1 MGERAS
7 MSTPESLLTGV
18 IDIGSNSTNLL
29 ISRHG
34 HTLVREQKITRLG
47 AGVLRTKI
55 LSTESMENTL
65 QQLRHYSSVLTE
77 HGVTNIHV
85 VATAA
90 VRHASNG
97 TAFLADV
104 KSIIGVDPRL
114 ISGEE
119 EGRLSFI
126 GAQQQLPLPSNPQ
139 LIAVFDIGGGSTE
152 IAVGNPTGSPRVISI
167 PYGAR
172 SLTEK
177 EIHSDPPRPEELT
190 NAIGVITDEVDD
202 ALREIP
208 ELADCDEIIGVAGTI
223 VTIAMVELGLT
234 EFDVNQLH
242 GFLLTRDAAEDV
254 FRTLATEALRDRLF
268 NPGLNADR
276 ADVIVGGCCA
286 LVAIMRKLQRSHII
300 ISTASLLDGVVATEA
315 S

>member
-1 MGERAS
+1 MI
-7 MSTPESLLTGV
+7 GV

-29 ISRHG
+29 ISHNG
-34 HTLVREQKITRLG
+34 NTLVREQKITRLG
-47 AGVLRTKI
+47 TGVLRTKM
-55 LSTESMENTL
+55 LSAESMENTL
-65 QQLRHYSSVLTE
+65 QQLRYYSSVLTE
-77 HGVTNIHV
+77 HDVKNIHV

-90 VRHASNG
+90 VRHAGNG
-97 TAFLADV
+97 TEFLANV
-104 KSIIGVDPRL
+104 ESIVGVAPRL

-126 GAQQQLPLPSNPQ
+126 GAQQQLPLTNNPQ
-139 LIAVFDIGGGSTE
+139 LIAVIDIGGGSTE
-152 IAVGNPTGSPRVISI
+152 IAVGNPNSAPRVVSI

-172 SLTEK
+172 SLTDK

-190 NAIGVITDEVDD
+190 NAIGVIIDEVDD
-202 ALREIP
+202 VLREIP

-234 EFDVNQLH
+234 QFDVLKLH
-242 GFLLTRDAAEDV
+242 GFALTRDAAEDV

-286 LVAIMRKLQRSHII
+286 VVAIMRKLQRSHII
-300 ISTASLLDGVVATEA
+300 ISTASLLDGVVATET

>member
-1 MGERAS
+1 MI
-7 MSTPESLLTGV
+7 GV

-29 ISRHG
+29 ISHNG
-34 HTLVREQKITRLG
+34 NTLVREQKITRLG
-47 AGVLRTKI
+47 AGVLHTKT
-55 LSTESMENTL
+55 LSAESMENTL
-65 QQLRHYSSVLTE
+65 QQLRYYSSVLTE
-77 HGVTNIHV
+77 HGITNIHV

-90 VRHASNG
+90 VRHAGNG
-97 TAFLADV
+97 TEFLAEV
-104 KSIIGVDPRL
+104 ESIVGVTPRL

-126 GAQQQLPLPSNPQ
+126 GAQQGLPLPNNPQ
-139 LIAVFDIGGGSTE
+139 LIAVFDVGGGSTE
-152 IAVGNPTGSPRVISI
+152 IAVGNPNSTPRVISI

-190 NAIGVITDEVDD
+190 NAIGVIVDEIDD
-202 ALREIP
+202 VLREIP

-234 EFDVNQLH
+234 QFDVQKLH
-242 GFLLTRDAAEDV
+242 GFVLTRDAAEDV
-254 FRTLATEALRDRLF
+254 FRTLSTEALRDRLF

-300 ISTASLLDGVVATEA
+300 ISTASLLDGVVATET

>member
-1 MGERAS
+1 MI
-7 MSTPESLLTGV
+7 GV

-29 ISRHG
+29 ISHNG
-34 HTLVREQKITRLG
+34 NTLVREQKITRLG
-47 AGVLRTKI
+47 AGVLHTKT
-55 LSTESMENTL
+55 LSAESMENTL
-65 QQLRHYSSVLTE
+65 QQLRYYSSVLTE
-77 HGVTNIHV
+77 HGITNIHV

-90 VRHASNG
+90 VRHAGNG
-97 TAFLADV
+97 TEFLAEV
-104 KSIIGVDPRL
+104 ESIVGVTPRL

-126 GAQQQLPLPSNPQ
+126 GAQQELPLPNNPQ

-152 IAVGNPTGSPRVISI
+152 IAVGHPTSAPRVVSI

-190 NAIGVITDEVDD
+190 NAIGVIVDEIDD
-202 ALREIP
+202 VLREIP

-234 EFDVNQLH
+234 QFDVQKLH
-242 GFLLTRDAAEDV
+242 GFVLTRDAAEDV

-300 ISTASLLDGVVATEA
+300 ISTASLLDGVVATET

>member
-1 MGERAS
+1 MI
-7 MSTPESLLTGV
+7 GV

-29 ISRHG
+29 ISHNG
-34 HTLVREQKITRLG
+34 NTLVREQKITRLG
-47 AGVLRTKI
+47 TGVLRTKM
-55 LSTESMENTL
+55 LSAESMEDTL
-65 QQLRHYSSVLTE
+65 QQLRYYSSVLTA
-77 HGVTNIHV
+77 HDVKNIQV

-90 VRHASNG
+90 VRHAGNG
-97 TAFLADV
+97 TEFLANV
-104 KSIIGVDPRL
+104 ESIVGVAPRL

-126 GAQQQLPLPSNPQ
+126 GAQQQLPLTNNPQ
-139 LIAVFDIGGGSTE
+139 LIAVIDIGGGSTE
-152 IAVGNPTGSPRVISI
+152 IAVGNPNSAPRVVSI

-190 NAIGVITDEVDD
+190 NAIGVILDEVDD
-202 ALREIP
+202 VLREIP

-234 EFDVNQLH
+234 QFDVQKLH
-242 GFLLTRDAAEDV
+242 GFALTRDAAEDV

-300 ISTASLLDGVVATEA
+300 ISTASLLDGVVATET

>member
-1 MGERAS
+1 M
-7 MSTPESLLTGV
+7 
-18 IDIGSNSTNLL
+18 
-29 ISRHG
+29 
-34 HTLVREQKITRLG
+34 
-47 AGVLRTKI
+47 
-55 LSTESMENTL
+55 
-65 QQLRHYSSVLTE
+65 
-77 HGVTNIHV
+77 
-85 VATAA
+85 
-90 VRHASNG
+90 
-97 TAFLADV
+97 
-104 KSIIGVDPRL
+104 
-114 ISGEE
+114 
-119 EGRLSFI
+119 
-126 GAQQQLPLPSNPQ
+126 
-139 LIAVFDIGGGSTE
+139 
-152 IAVGNPTGSPRVISI
+152 
-167 PYGAR
+167 
-172 SLTEK
+172 
-177 EIHSDPPRPEELT
+177 PRPEELT
-190 NAIGVITDEVDD
+190 NAIGVIIDEVDD

>member
-1 MGERAS
+1 MI
-7 MSTPESLLTGV
+7 GV

-29 ISRHG
+29 ISHNG
-34 HTLVREQKITRLG
+34 NTLVREQKMTRLG
-47 AGVLRTKI
+47 TGVLRTKM
-55 LSTESMENTL
+55 LSAESMEDTL
-65 QQLRHYSSVLTE
+65 QQLRYYSSVLTE
-77 HGVTNIHV
+77 HNVKNIHV

-90 VRHASNG
+90 VRHAGNG
-97 TAFLADV
+97 TEFLANV
-104 KSIIGVDPRL
+104 ESIVGVAPRL

-126 GAQQQLPLPSNPQ
+126 GAQQQLPLTNNPQ
-139 LIAVFDIGGGSTE
+139 LIAVIDIGGGSTE
-152 IAVGNPTGSPRVISI
+152 IAVGNPNSAPRVVSI

-190 NAIGVITDEVDD
+190 NAIGVIIDEVDD
-202 ALREIP
+202 VLREIP

-234 EFDVNQLH
+234 QFDVLKLH
-242 GFLLTRDAAEDV
+242 GFALTRDAAEDV

-300 ISTASLLDGVVATEA
+300 ISTASLLDGVVATET

>member
-34 HTLVREQKITRLG
+34 YTLVREQKITRLG

-97 TAFLADV
+97 TAFLAEV

-126 GAQQQLPLPSNPQ
+126 GAQQQLPLPNNPQ

-152 IAVGNPTGSPRVISI
+152 IAVGTPTGTPRVISI

>member
-1 MGERAS
+1 MI
-7 MSTPESLLTGV
+7 GV

-29 ISRHG
+29 ISHNG
-34 HTLVREQKITRLG
+34 NTLVREQKMTRLG
-47 AGVLRTKI
+47 TGVLRTKM
-55 LSTESMENTL
+55 LSAESMENTL
-65 QQLRHYSSVLTE
+65 QQLRYYSSVLTE
-77 HGVTNIHV
+77 HNVKNIHV

-90 VRHASNG
+90 VRHAGNG
-97 TAFLADV
+97 TELLANV
-104 KSIIGVDPRL
+104 ESIVGVAPRL

-126 GAQQQLPLPSNPQ
+126 GAQQQLPLTNNPQ
-139 LIAVFDIGGGSTE
+139 LIAVIDIGGGSTE
-152 IAVGNPTGSPRVISI
+152 IAVGSPNSTPRVVSI

-190 NAIGVITDEVDD
+190 NAIGVIIDEVDD
-202 ALREIP
+202 VLREIP

-234 EFDVNQLH
+234 QFDVQKLH
-242 GFLLTRDAAEDV
+242 GFALTRDAAEDV

-300 ISTASLLDGVVATEA
+300 ISTASLLDGVVATET

>member
-1 MGERAS
+1 MI
-7 MSTPESLLTGV
+7 GV

-29 ISRHG
+29 ISHNG
-34 HTLVREQKITRLG
+34 NTLVREQKITRLG
-47 AGVLRTKI
+47 AGVLHTKT
-55 LSTESMENTL
+55 LSAESMENTL
-65 QQLRHYSSVLTE
+65 QQLRYYSSVLTE
-77 HGVTNIHV
+77 HGITNIHV

-90 VRHASNG
+90 VRHAGNG
-97 TAFLADV
+97 TEFLAEV
-104 KSIIGVDPRL
+104 ESIVGVTPRL

-126 GAQQQLPLPSNPQ
+126 GAQQGLPLPNNPQ
-139 LIAVFDIGGGSTE
+139 LIAVFDVGGGSTE
-152 IAVGNPTGSPRVISI
+152 IAVGNPNSTPRVISI

-190 NAIGVITDEVDD
+190 NAIGVIVDEIDD
-202 ALREIP
+202 VLREIP

-234 EFDVNQLH
+234 QFDVQKLH
-242 GFLLTRDAAEDV
+242 GFVLTRDAVEDV

-300 ISTASLLDGVVATEA
+300 ISTASLLDGVVATET

>member
-1 MGERAS
+1 M
-7 MSTPESLLTGV
+7 
-18 IDIGSNSTNLL
+18 
-29 ISRHG
+29 
-34 HTLVREQKITRLG
+34 
-47 AGVLRTKI
+47 
-55 LSTESMENTL
+55 LSAESMENTL
-65 QQLRHYSSVLTE
+65 QQLRYYSSVLTE
-77 HGVTNIHV
+77 HNVKNIHV

-90 VRHASNG
+90 VRHAGNG
-97 TAFLADV
+97 TEFLANV
-104 KSIIGVDPRL
+104 ESIVGVAPRL

-126 GAQQQLPLPSNPQ
+126 GAQQQLPLTNNPQ
-139 LIAVFDIGGGSTE
+139 LIAVIDIGGGSTE
-152 IAVGNPTGSPRVISI
+152 IAVGSPNSTPRVVSI

-190 NAIGVITDEVDD
+190 NAIGVIIDEVDD
-202 ALREIP
+202 VLREIP

-234 EFDVNQLH
+234 QFDVQKLH
-242 GFLLTRDAAEDV
+242 GFALTRDAAEDV

-300 ISTASLLDGVVATEA
+300 ISTASLLDGVVATET

>member
-1 MGERAS
+1 MI
-7 MSTPESLLTGV
+7 GV

-29 ISRHG
+29 ISHNG
-34 HTLVREQKITRLG
+34 NTLVREQKITRLG
-47 AGVLRTKI
+47 AGVLHTKT
-55 LSTESMENTL
+55 LSAESMENTL
-65 QQLRHYSSVLTE
+65 QQLRYYSSVLTE
-77 HGVTNIHV
+77 HGITNIHV

-90 VRHASNG
+90 VRHAGNG
-97 TAFLADV
+97 TEFLAEV
-104 KSIIGVDPRL
+104 ESIVGVTPRL

-126 GAQQQLPLPSNPQ
+126 GAQQELPLPNNPQ

-152 IAVGNPTGSPRVISI
+152 IAVGNLNSAPRVISI

-190 NAIGVITDEVDD
+190 NAIGVIVDEIDD
-202 ALREIP
+202 VLREIP

-234 EFDVNQLH
+234 QFDVQKLH
-242 GFLLTRDAAEDV
+242 GFVLTRDAAEEV
-254 FRTLATEALRDRLF
+254 VRTLASEALRDRLF

-300 ISTASLLDGVVATEA
+300 ISTASLLDGVVATET

>member
-1 MGERAS
+1 
-7 MSTPESLLTGV
+7 
-18 IDIGSNSTNLL
+18 
-29 ISRHG
+29 
-34 HTLVREQKITRLG
+34 
-47 AGVLRTKI
+47 
-55 LSTESMENTL
+55 MENTL
-65 QQLRHYSSVLTE
+65 QQLRYYSSVLTE
-77 HGVTNIHV
+77 HGITNIHV

-90 VRHASNG
+90 VRHAGNG
-97 TAFLADV
+97 TEFLAEV
-104 KSIIGVDPRL
+104 ESIVGVTPRL

-126 GAQQQLPLPSNPQ
+126 GAQQQLPLPNNPQ

-152 IAVGNPTGSPRVISI
+152 IAVGNPNSAPRVISI

-190 NAIGVITDEVDD
+190 NAIGVIVDEIDD
-202 ALREIP
+202 VLREIP

-234 EFDVNQLH
+234 QFNVQKLH
-242 GFLLTRDAAEDV
+242 GFVLTRDAAEDV

-300 ISTASLLDGVVATEA
+300 ISTASLLDGVVATET

>member
-1 MGERAS
+1 MI
-7 MSTPESLLTGV
+7 GV

-29 ISRHG
+29 ISHNG
-34 HTLVREQKITRLG
+34 NTLVREQKMTRLG
-47 AGVLRTKI
+47 TGVLRTKM
-55 LSTESMENTL
+55 LSAESMENTL

-77 HGVTNIHV
+77 HDIKNIHV

-90 VRHASNG
+90 VRHADNG
-97 TAFLADV
+97 TKFLAEV
-104 KSIIGVDPRL
+104 ESIVGVTPRL

-126 GAQQQLPLPSNPQ
+126 GAQQQLPLPNNPQ

-152 IAVGNPTGSPRVISI
+152 IAVGNPNSTPRVVSI

-190 NAIGVITDEVDD
+190 NAIGVIIDEVDD
-202 ALREIP
+202 VLREIP
-208 ELADCDEIIGVAGTI
+208 ELADCDEIIGVAGTN

-234 EFDVNQLH
+234 QFDVQKLH
-242 GFLLTRDAAEDV
+242 GFVLTRDAAEDV

-300 ISTASLLDGVVATEA
+300 ISTASLLDGVVATET

>member
-1 MGERAS
+1 MI
-7 MSTPESLLTGV
+7 GV

-29 ISRHG
+29 ISHNG
-34 HTLVREQKITRLG
+34 NTLVREQKITRLG
-47 AGVLRTKI
+47 TGVLRTKM
-55 LSTESMENTL
+55 LAAESMENTL
-65 QQLRHYSSVLTE
+65 QQLRHYSSVLTK
-77 HGVTNIHV
+77 HDVKNIHV

-90 VRHASNG
+90 VRHAGNG
-97 TAFLADV
+97 TEFLAEV
-104 KSIIGVDPRL
+104 ESMVGVTPRL

-126 GAQQQLPLPSNPQ
+126 GAQQQLPLPNNPQ

-152 IAVGNPTGSPRVISI
+152 IAVGNPNSTPRVVSI

-190 NAIGVITDEVDD
+190 NAIGVIIDEVDD
-202 ALREIP
+202 VLREIP

-234 EFDVNQLH
+234 QFDVQKLH
-242 GFLLTRDAAEDV
+242 GFVLTRDAAEDV

-300 ISTASLLDGVVATEA
+300 ISTASLLDGVVATET

>member
-1 MGERAS
+1 MI
-7 MSTPESLLTGV
+7 GV

-29 ISRHG
+29 ISHNG
-34 HTLVREQKITRLG
+34 NTLVREQKITRLG
-47 AGVLRTKI
+47 TGVLRTKM
-55 LSTESMENTL
+55 LSAESMKNTL
-65 QQLRHYSSVLTE
+65 QQLRYYYSVLTE
-77 HGVTNIHV
+77 HDVKNIHV

-90 VRHASNG
+90 VRHAGNG
-97 TAFLADV
+97 TEFLANV
-104 KSIIGVDPRL
+104 ESIVGVAPRL

-126 GAQQQLPLPSNPQ
+126 GAQQQLPLTNNPQ
-139 LIAVFDIGGGSTE
+139 LIAVIDIGGGSTE
-152 IAVGNPTGSPRVISI
+152 IAVGSPNSTPRVVSI

-190 NAIGVITDEVDD
+190 NAIGVIIDEVDD
-202 ALREIP
+202 VLREIP

-234 EFDVNQLH
+234 QFDVQKLH
-242 GFLLTRDAAEDV
+242 GFALTRDAAEDV

-300 ISTASLLDGVVATEA
+300 ISTASLLDGVVATET

>member
-1 MGERAS
+1 MI
-7 MSTPESLLTGV
+7 GV

-29 ISRHG
+29 ISHNG
-34 HTLVREQKITRLG
+34 NTLVREQKITRLG
-47 AGVLRTKI
+47 AGVLHTKT
-55 LSTESMENTL
+55 LSAESVENTL
-65 QQLRHYSSVLTE
+65 QQLRYYSSVLTE
-77 HGVTNIHV
+77 HDVKNIHV

-90 VRHASNG
+90 VRHAGNG
-97 TAFLADV
+97 TEFLAEV
-104 KSIIGVDPRL
+104 ESIVGVTPRL

-126 GAQQQLPLPSNPQ
+126 GAQQELLLPNNPQ

-152 IAVGNPTGSPRVISI
+152 IAVGHPTSAPRVVSI

-190 NAIGVITDEVDD
+190 NAIGVIVDEIDD
-202 ALREIP
+202 VLREIP

-234 EFDVNQLH
+234 QFDVQKLH
-242 GFLLTRDAAEDV
+242 GFVLTRDAAEDV

-300 ISTASLLDGVVATEA
+300 ISTASLLDGVVATET

>member
-1 MGERAS
+1 MI
-7 MSTPESLLTGV
+7 GV

-29 ISRHG
+29 ISHNG
-34 HTLVREQKITRLG
+34 NTLVREQKMTRLG
-47 AGVLRTKI
+47 TGVLRTKM
-55 LSTESMENTL
+55 LSAESIENTL
-65 QQLRHYSSVLTE
+65 QQLRYYSSVLTE
-77 HGVTNIHV
+77 HDVKNIHV

-90 VRHASNG
+90 VRHAGNG
-97 TAFLADV
+97 TKFLADV
-104 KSIIGVDPRL
+104 ESIVGVTPRL

-126 GAQQQLPLPSNPQ
+126 GAQQQLPLPNNPQ

-152 IAVGNPTGSPRVISI
+152 IAVGNPNSTPRVVSI
-167 PYGAR
+167 TYGAR

-190 NAIGVITDEVDD
+190 NAIGVIIDEVDD
-202 ALREIP
+202 VLREIP

-234 EFDVNQLH
+234 QFDVQKLH
-242 GFLLTRDAAEDV
+242 GFVLTRDAAEDV

-300 ISTASLLDGVVATEA
+300 ISTASLLDGVVATET

>member
-1 MGERAS
+1 MI
-7 MSTPESLLTGV
+7 GV

-29 ISRHG
+29 ISHNG
-34 HTLVREQKITRLG
+34 STLVREQKITRLG
-47 AGVLRTKI
+47 TGVLRTKM
-55 LSTESMENTL
+55 LSAESTENTL
-65 QQLRHYSSVLTE
+65 QQLRYYSSVLTE
-77 HGVTNIHV
+77 HDVKNIHV

-90 VRHASNG
+90 VRHAGNG
-97 TAFLADV
+97 TEFLADV
-104 KSIIGVDPRL
+104 ESIVGVTPRL

-126 GAQQQLPLPSNPQ
+126 GAQQQLPLPNNPQ

-152 IAVGNPTGSPRVISI
+152 IAVGHPTSAPRVVSI

-190 NAIGVITDEVDD
+190 NAIGVIVDEIDD
-202 ALREIP
+202 VLREIP

-234 EFDVNQLH
+234 QFDVQKLH
-242 GFLLTRDAAEDV
+242 GFALTRDAAEDV

-276 ADVIVGGCCA
+276 ADVIVGGCCS

-300 ISTASLLDGVVATEA
+300 ISTASLLDGVVATET

>member
-1 MGERAS
+1 MIGI
-7 MSTPESLLTGV
+7 

-29 ISRHG
+29 ISENG
-34 HTLVREQKITRLG
+34 QTIVREQKITRLG
-47 AGVLRTKI
+47 AGILRTKI
-55 LSTESMENTL
+55 LSAESVENTL
-65 QQLRHYSSVLTE
+65 QQLRHYSFVLAE
-77 HGVTNIHV
+77 NGVTNIHA

-97 TAFLADV
+97 TTFLAEV
-104 KSIIGVDPRL
+104 ESIIGVTPRL

-119 EGRLSFI
+119 EGCLSFI
-126 GAQQQLPLPSNPQ
+126 GAQHQLSLPNNPQ
-139 LIAVFDIGGGSTE
+139 LIAVIDIGGGSTE
-152 IAVGNPTGSPRVISI
+152 IAVGSPTGAPRVVSI

-172 SLTEK
+172 NLTEK

-190 NAIGVITDEVDD
+190 NAIGVIVDEVDD

-223 VTIAMVELGLT
+223 VTIAMVELGLSQ
-234 EFDVNQLH
+234 FDVQKIH
-242 GFLLTRDAAEDV
+242 GFSLTRDAAEDV

-300 ISTASLLDGVVATEA
+300 ISTASLLDGVVATET

>member
-1 MGERAS
+1 MI
-7 MSTPESLLTGV
+7 GV

-29 ISRHG
+29 ISHNG
-34 HTLVREQKITRLG
+34 NTLVREQKMTRLG
-47 AGVLRTKI
+47 TGVLRTKM
-55 LSTESMENTL
+55 LSAESMENTL
-65 QQLRHYSSVLTE
+65 QQLRYYSSVLTE
-77 HGVTNIHV
+77 HNVKNIHV

-90 VRHASNG
+90 VRYAGNG
-97 TAFLADV
+97 TEFLANV
-104 KSIIGVDPRL
+104 ESIVGVAPRL

-126 GAQQQLPLPSNPQ
+126 GAQQQLPLTNNPQ
-139 LIAVFDIGGGSTE
+139 LIAVIDIGGGSTE
-152 IAVGNPTGSPRVISI
+152 IAVGNPNSAPRVVSI

-190 NAIGVITDEVDD
+190 NAIGVIIDEVDD
-202 ALREIP
+202 VLREIP

-234 EFDVNQLH
+234 QFDVQKLH
-242 GFLLTRDAAEDV
+242 GFALTRDAAEDV

-300 ISTASLLDGVVATEA
+300 ISTASLLDGVVATET

>member
-1 MGERAS
+1 MI
-7 MSTPESLLTGV
+7 GV

-29 ISRHG
+29 ISHNG
-34 HTLVREQKITRLG
+34 NTLVREQKITRLG
-47 AGVLRTKI
+47 TGVLRTKM
-55 LSTESMENTL
+55 LSAESMENTL
-65 QQLRHYSSVLTE
+65 QQLRYYSSVLTE
-77 HGVTNIHV
+77 HDVKNIHV

-90 VRHASNG
+90 VRHAGNG
-97 TAFLADV
+97 TEFLANV
-104 KSIIGVDPRL
+104 ESIVGVTPRL

-126 GAQQQLPLPSNPQ
+126 GAQQQLPLTNNPQ
-139 LIAVFDIGGGSTE
+139 LIAVIDIGGGSTE
-152 IAVGNPTGSPRVISI
+152 IAVGNPNSAPRVVSI

-190 NAIGVITDEVDD
+190 NAIGVIVDEIDD
-202 ALREIP
+202 VLREIP

-234 EFDVNQLH
+234 QFDVQKLH
-242 GFLLTRDAAEDV
+242 GFALTRDAAEDV

-300 ISTASLLDGVVATEA
+300 ISTASLLDGVVATET

>member
-1 MGERAS
+1 MI
-7 MSTPESLLTGV
+7 GV

-29 ISRHG
+29 ISYNG
-34 HTLVREQKITRLG
+34 NTLVREQKMTRLG
-47 AGVLRTKI
+47 TGVLRTKM
-55 LSTESMENTL
+55 LSAESIENTL
-65 QQLRHYSSVLTE
+65 QQLRYYSSVLTE
-77 HGVTNIHV
+77 HDVKNIHV

-90 VRHASNG
+90 VRHAGNG
-97 TAFLADV
+97 TKFLADV
-104 KSIIGVDPRL
+104 ESIVGVTPRL

-126 GAQQQLPLPSNPQ
+126 GAQQQLPLPNNPQ

-152 IAVGNPTGSPRVISI
+152 IAVGNPNSTPRVVSI

-190 NAIGVITDEVDD
+190 NAIGVIIDEVDD
-202 ALREIP
+202 VLRAIP

-234 EFDVNQLH
+234 QFDVQKLH
-242 GFLLTRDAAEDV
+242 GFVLTRDAAEDV

-300 ISTASLLDGVVATEA
+300 ISTASLLDGVVATET